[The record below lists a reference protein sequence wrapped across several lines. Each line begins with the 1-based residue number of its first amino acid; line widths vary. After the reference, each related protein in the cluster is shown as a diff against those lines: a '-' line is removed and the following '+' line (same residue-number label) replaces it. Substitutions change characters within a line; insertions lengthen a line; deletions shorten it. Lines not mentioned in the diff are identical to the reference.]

1 MKKGY
6 SYVISL
12 IILSSFAASATDDTS
27 LGGDGILHCAYSGHV
42 LIDVSRV
49 TLTHLSQEDQLIL
62 YSSGTNRSTDKYVL
76 AADFYTITVRN
87 VTVRDEG
94 EYYCQL
100 TFSPFGSPRT
110 LSVETT
116 LIVYG
121 KQELT
126 FHIRIGVRLPCR

>member
-6 SYVISL
+6 SYVIIL
-12 IILSSFAASATDDTS
+12 IIMSSVVVNAIENVR
-27 LGGDGILHCAYSGHV
+27 LGSDGILHCAYSGHV

-49 TLTHLSQEDQLIL
+49 TLTHLSQDDQLVL